1 MATAAPAPQPTT
13 TPTRRQPRRLR
24 TYLGA
29 LVAVILVPALGT
41 AAVAVWRTAQSYRDA
56 SAARLIDTA
65 HTLAHA
71 VERDLAHQAALLET
85 LAATSDAD
93 ARAGSGVHRRLL
105 YRGPDVGRLTLSTR
119 FDDVAADAPPGDF
132 LRTVAQG
139 QGEGPTLSNLY
150 FAGTDLQPRVALAL
164 PRAGGREVLSL
175 ELNPS
180 QLVRLAPQQGS
191 SDTSL
196 LVAVTDGTGRI
207 VSRSR
212 DGEKFVGRRVPDWAT
227 LQALRSRSGVFEART
242 TEGSMVI
249 FAFRTL
255 DATPGWVLVVGEPL
269 GAFNARWH
277 RPLIQMAIG
286 GGAAVLLA
294 LLLAGWLSRQ
304 ILRPVW
310 SLQRDAHRVVA
321 DDASGEAA
329 APPLPDEALPIAEF
343 ESLRNS
349 IDGAQTALQQRAQA
363 LARSELRYRTLA
375 QAGALV
381 LWRAERGGGLVSV
394 AGWEALTGLPEMQA
408 LGSGWFAQVHAQDR
422 GALRA
427 QLDDAAADRPLVDAE
442 FRIAMPG
449 GDWRWVRARGS
460 AVPSADG
467 RVSEWVGVLE
477 DVHERRS
484 AQARIAHLAHHD
496 ALTGLGNRTELR
508 RRLEAAVERAAI
520 GRPGA
525 LLYIDLDRFK
535 EVNDSLGHPVG
546 DALLRVVTQRLAS
559 LVREADAIARL
570 GGDEF
575 VVVQSSVKSRADA
588 AGLAA
593 RIVDSLSEGYE
604 LDGHHVVIGASVGI
618 CLIGPS
624 DDDPDRLLLRADL
637 ALYRAK
643 SDGRGRYCFFD
654 AEMEQR
660 MQARRALECEL
671 REAIANDEFEL
682 VYRPLHDLASGRAIG
697 AQAAPRWRHP
707 QRGPVAFDEFA
718 FLADEIGLSGRIMNW
733 AVQRA
738 CADAA
743 AWPRCPKVVL
753 PMAQAWVERGDPVTA
768 VASAL
773 ERFGLVPQRLE
784 LGFDEALLLRDT
796 PRAVRLLRELRALR
810 VRIAIT
816 RFGSGS
822 FELVEALHAIAPD
835 RVTIEPAL
843 SASRDDD
850 RNALRAAVIGV
861 CQRLGIGVAAE
872 GVDDGAGRDALIAQG
887 CVEAQGALYG
897 GYATAREVDAWFAPA
912 SSSLKTP

>member
-1 MATAAPAPQPTT
+1 MASAAPVQPSR
-13 TPTRRQPRRLR
+13 PTLPRRRPRRLR

-29 LVAVILVPALGT
+29 LIAVILVPALGT
-41 AAVAVWRTAQSYRDA
+41 AGVAVWRTAQSYREA
-56 SAARLIDTA
+56 SASRLIDTA
-65 HTLAHA
+65 HALAHA
-71 VERDLAHQAALLET
+71 VERDLDHQAALLQT
-85 LAATSDAD
+85 LAASADGD
-93 ARAGSGVHRRLL
+93 ARGGSGAHRALR
-105 YRGPDVGRLTLSTR
+105 YRGPDVGRLTLSSAY
-119 FDDVAADAPPGDF
+119 DDAAADAPPGEF
-132 LRTVAQG
+132 LRGVAAADG
-139 QGEGPTLSNLY
+139 AKPALSNLY
-150 FAGTDLQPRVALAL
+150 FAGDPPTPRVAFAL

-175 ELNPS
+175 ELTPQ
-180 QLVRLAPQQGS
+180 QLVRLAPQQGP

-196 LVAVTDGTGRI
+196 LVAVTDGAGRI

-212 DGEKFVGRRVPDWAT
+212 DGEKFVGRRVPDWNT

-294 LLLAGWLSRQ
+294 LLVAGWLGRQ

-310 SLQRDAHRVVA
+310 LLQRDAHRAVTGDDTPITVA
-321 DDASGEAA
+321 
-329 APPLPDEALPIAEF
+329 DEALPIAEF
-343 ESLRNS
+343 ESMRAS
-349 IDGAQTALQQRAQA
+349 IESAQRALQQRALD
-363 LARSELRYRTLA
+363 LAQSELRYRTLA

-381 LWRAERGGGLVSV
+381 LWRAERGGGLVTV
-394 AGWEALTGLPEMQA
+394 AGWEALTGLPEVQA
-408 LGSGWFAQVHAQDR
+408 LGSGWFSQVHEKDR
-422 GALRA
+422 AVLRA
-427 QLDDAAADRPLVDAE
+427 QLDAAAQDRPLVDAE
-442 FRIAMPG
+442 FRLAMPG
-449 GDWRWVRARGS
+449 GQWRWVRARGS

-484 AQARIAHLAHHD
+484 AQMRIDHLAHHD
-496 ALTGLGNRTELR
+496 ALTGLPNRTELR
-508 RRLEAAVERAAI
+508 RRLEAAIERAAQ

-546 DALLRVVTQRLAS
+546 DALLREVTQRLAR

-575 VVVQSSVKSRADA
+575 VVVQSSVRSRADA

-593 RIVDSLSEGYE
+593 RIVDTLSASYE
-604 LDGHHVVIGASVGI
+604 LDGHHVAIGASVGI
-618 CLIGPS
+618 CLIGAG

-654 AEMEQR
+654 EEMEQR
-660 MQARRALECEL
+660 MQARRALEWEL
-671 REAIANDEFEL
+671 REALANDEFEL
-682 VYRPLHDLASGRAIG
+682 VYRPLHDLASGRAVG
-697 AQAAPRWRHP
+697 AQAAPRWNHP

-718 FLADEIGLSGRIMNW
+718 FLADEIGLSAPIMGW
-733 AVQRA
+733 ALQRA
-738 CADAA
+738 CGDAA
-743 AWPRCPKVVL
+743 RWPHCPKVVL
-753 PMAQAWVERGDPVTA
+753 PMAPSWVERGDPVTA
-768 VASAL
+768 VSSAL
-773 ERFGLVPQRLE
+773 QRCGLAPQRLE
-784 LGFDEALLLRDT
+784 LSFEEGLLLQDT
-796 PRAVRLLRELRALR
+796 PRTVRLLRELRGLR

-816 RFGSGS
+816 RFGSAS
-822 FELVEALHAIAPD
+822 CELVEALHAIAPD

-843 SASRDDD
+843 CTARDDD
-850 RNALRAAVIGV
+850 RNVLRAAVVGV
-861 CQRLGIGVAAE
+861 CQRLGIGVTAE
-872 GVDDGAGRDALIAQG
+872 GVDDAALRDALVAQG
-887 CVEAQGALYG
+887 CVEAQGELFG
-897 GYATAREVDAWFAPA
+897 GYATADEVDAWFVRAA
-912 SSSLKTP
+912 SVRTP

>member
-1 MATAAPAPQPTT
+1 MATAAPAVQPSTT
-13 TPTRRQPRRLR
+13 SPKRQPRRLR

-65 HTLAHA
+65 HALAHA

-85 LAATSDAD
+85 LAAGSDAE
-93 ARAGSGVHRRLL
+93 ARGTPAAHRRLP
-105 YRGPDVGRLTLSTR
+105 YRGPDVGRLTLSSA
-119 FDDVAADAPPGDF
+119 FDDDTADAPPGDF
-132 LRTVAQG
+132 LRKVTQEKGV
-139 QGEGPTLSNLY
+139 EPVLSNLY
-150 FAGTDLQPRVALAL
+150 FAGSERQPRVAFAM
-164 PRAGGREVLSL
+164 PRAAGREVLSL
-175 ELNPS
+175 ELTPQ

-212 DGEKFVGRRVPDWAT
+212 DGEKFVGRRVPDWEA

-321 DDASGEAA
+321 DDASGDAV
-329 APPLPDEALPIAEF
+329 APPPDEALPIAEF

-349 IDGAQTALQQRAQA
+349 IDSAQASLQQRAQA

-422 GALRA
+422 GTLRA
-427 QLDDAAADRPLVDAE
+427 QLDDAAVDRPLVDAE
-442 FRIAMPG
+442 FRLAMPG

-467 RVSEWVGVLE
+467 RISEWVGVLE

-484 AQARIAHLAHHD
+484 AQDRIAHLAHHD

-508 RRLEAAVERAAI
+508 RRLEAAVERAAV

-546 DALLRVVTQRLAS
+546 DALLRIVTQRLAA

-593 RIVDSLSEGYE
+593 RIVDSLSAGYE

-618 CLIGPS
+618 CLIGPG
-624 DDDPDRLLLRADL
+624 DNDPDRLLLRADL

-654 AEMEQR
+654 DEMELR

-671 REAIANDEFEL
+671 RDAIAKEEFEL
-682 VYRPLHDLASGRAIG
+682 VYRPLHDLASGRVVG
-697 AQAAPRWRHP
+697 AQAEPRWQHP

-743 AWPRCPKVVL
+743 GWPHAPKVVL
-753 PMAQAWVERGDPVTA
+753 PMAQSWVERGDPVAA
-768 VASAL
+768 VSNAL
-773 ERFGLVPQRLE
+773 DRFGLAPQRLE
-784 LGFDEALLLRDT
+784 LGFDEALLLEDM

-816 RFGSGS
+816 RLGSS
-822 FELVEALHAIAPD
+822 SVELIEALHAIAPD
-835 RVTIEPAL
+835 RVTIEPAIGAL
-843 SASRDDD
+843 RDDD
-850 RNALRAAVIGV
+850 RHALHTAVLGV
-861 CQRLGIGVAAE
+861 CQRLGIGV
-872 GVDDGAGRDALIAQG
+872 D
-887 CVEAQGALYG
+887 AQGALDG
-897 GYATAREVDAWFAPA
+897 GYASAREVDAWFATV
-912 SSSLKTP
+912 SSSLKTS

>member
-1 MATAAPAPQPTT
+1 MATAAPAPSSA
-13 TPTRRQPRRLR
+13 TPASSRRRPRRLR

-56 SAARLIDTA
+56 SASRLVDTA

-71 VERDLAHQAALLET
+71 VQRELAHQAALMET
-85 LAATSDAD
+85 LAAGAEAD
-93 ARAGSGVHRRLL
+93 ARGGVQGRRALR
-105 YRGPDVGRLTLSTR
+105 YRGPDVGRLGLFTA
-119 FDDVAADAPPGDF
+119 FDEAPPDAPPADF
-132 LRTVAQG
+132 LREAARA
-139 QGEGPTLSNLY
+139 EARPLLSNLY
-150 FAGTDLQPRVALAL
+150 FAADGAPRVAFAL
-164 PRAGGREVLSL
+164 PRAGGRELIAL
-175 ELNPS
+175 EMAP
-180 QLVRLAPQQGS
+180 QRLVRLAPQQGP

-196 LVAVTDGTGRI
+196 LVAVTDGSGRI
-207 VSRSR
+207 VARSR
-212 DGEKFVGRRVPDWAT
+212 DGEKFVGRRVPDWDT
-227 LQALRSRSGVFEART
+227 LQALRSSGGLFEART
-242 TEGSMVI
+242 TEGAPIM

-294 LLLAGWLSRQ
+294 LLVAGWLGRQ

-310 SLQRDAHRVVA
+310 LLQRDAQRAVG
-321 DDASGEAA
+321 DDKP
-329 APPLPDEALPIAEF
+329 APESAVPDAVLPIREF
-343 ESLRNS
+343 ESMRSSIESAQAALR
-349 IDGAQTALQQRAQA
+349 QRAQA
-363 LARSELRYRTLA
+363 LAQSELRYRTLA

-394 AGWEALTGLPEMQA
+394 AGWEALTGLPELQA
-408 LGSGWFAQVHAQDR
+408 LGSGWFSQVHPEDR
-422 GALRA
+422 ASLRT
-427 QLDDAAADRPLVDAE
+427 QLQEAAAERPLVDAE
-442 FRIAMPG
+442 FRLAMPG
-449 GDWRWVRARGS
+449 GQWRWVRARGS

-484 AQARIAHLAHHD
+484 AQMRIAHLAHHD
-496 ALTGLGNRTELR
+496 ALTGLPNRTELR
-508 RRLEAAVERAAI
+508 RRLEAAIERAAS

-575 VVVQSSVKSRADA
+575 VVVQSSVQERADA

-593 RIVDSLSEGYE
+593 RIVDALSAGYE

-618 CLIGPS
+618 CLIGAA
-624 DDDPDRLLLRADL
+624 DDDPDRLLSRADL

-643 SDGRGRYCFFD
+643 SEGRGRFCFFD
-654 AEMEQR
+654 GEMEQR

-671 REAIANDEFEL
+671 RDALDKNEFEL
-682 VYRPLHDLASGRAIG
+682 VYRPLRELHTGRAVA
-697 AQAAPRWRHP
+697 AQAAPRWNHP

-718 FLADEIGLSGRIMNW
+718 FLADEIGLAGRIMGW

-738 CADAA
+738 CADAQ
-743 AWPRCPKVVL
+743 AWPRCPRLVL
-753 PMAQAWVERGDPVTA
+753 PMASSWVERGDALA
-768 VASAL
+768 VVRSAL
-773 ERFGLVPQRLE
+773 QRFELAPQRLE
-784 LGFDEALLLRDT
+784 LSFDEALLLRDT
-796 PRAVRLLRELRALR
+796 PRAVRLLRELRALGVR
-810 VRIAIT
+810 VAIA

-822 FELVEALHAIAPD
+822 FELVEALHAIAPE

-843 SASRDDD
+843 CAARDDD
-850 RNALRAAVIGV
+850 REALRAAAIGV
-861 CQRLGIGVAAE
+861 CRRLGIGVAVE
-872 GVDDGAGRDALIAQG
+872 GVDDAVKRDAFAAQG
-887 CVEAQGALYG
+887 CVEAQGALFG
-897 GYATAREVDAWFAPA
+897 GYAPAGEVEAWFAATAPPMRT
-912 SSSLKTP
+912 S